1 MAPVD
6 RCTLDAGNSC
16 WFHLDQQRK
25 NVVFLIF
32 GQIEALSGIFS
43 CVYLLTPAPDTSKQ
57 WEEGTES
64 NSLQQTTTFKCN
76 CFTSLLIAISR
87 GRVWLHAEVISWKG
101 IVQQKSIFF
110 CSEEPIR
117 KIIYDLKY
125 NKNGIKRL
133 EEISRETWREEPQKS
148 FSKIH
153 FKILKT
159 DQLPLHKASW

>member
-1 MAPVD
+1 MAPVA

-57 WEEGTES
+57 
-64 NSLQQTTTFKCN
+64 CN